1 MSSANSGGLHKY
13 EKKRKE
19 HRAKQKEITK
29 KIGKLFES
37 SEPEEKWLLLKMTLQ
52 NLKLRGKKVRYDWIK
67 PFDKVAF
74 YASRQSWL
82 PRVDSNHEPAG

>member
-19 HRAKQKEITK
+19 YWAKQKEITK

-37 SEPEEKWLLLKMTLQ
+37 SEVHEKRLLLKMILQ
-52 NLKLRGKKVRYDWIK
+52 NLELGGKKSDMT
-67 PFDKVAF
+67 
-74 YASRQSWL
+74 
-82 PRVDSNHEPAG
+82 G